1 MLTTLLGGGASF
13 RQILLELL
21 ITVPI
26 VLISLTF
33 HEYAHGWVSY
43 KCGDPTARNLGRLT
57 LNPIKHIDP
66 VGALSMLLF
75 GFGWAKPVPVN
86 SRYYRHPKWQMAL
99 VAAAGP
105 ITNLILAFVALL
117 ISNLIVLIPGFT
129 DAVLTIYEGSADL
142 KGSIAY
148 IAYMFFWLLAEMNV
162 YLAVFN
168 LIPLPPLDGSRILFI
183 FLPTR
188 WYFTI
193 MKYERYIQIILI
205 LLLVTDAISLP
216 LTWISGRIIVGM
228 EWLITRI
235 PIFG

>member
-1 MLTTLLGGGASF
+1 MLTDLISGGASF
-13 RQILLELL
+13 RQILLELI

-26 VLISLTF
+26 ILISLTF
-33 HEYAHGWVSY
+33 HECAHGWVSY

-66 VGALSMLLF
+66 IGALCMLLC

-86 SRYYRHPKWQMAL
+86 SRYYKHPKWQMAL

-105 ITNLILAFVALL
+105 ITNLLLAFVSLL
-117 ISNLIVLIPGFT
+117 ITNVITILPGFA
-129 DAVLTIYEGSADL
+129 DSMLSIAEGSAGL
-142 KGSIAY
+142 KDNIAY
-148 IAYMFFWLLAEMNV
+148 IAYLFFWLMTQMNV

-188 WYFTI
+188 WYFKI
-193 MKYERYIQIILI
+193 MRYERYIQIIL
-205 LLLVTDAISLP
+205 LVLLVTDVIVLP
-216 LTWISGRIIVGM
+216 LSWISGRIIVGM
-228 EWLITRI
+228 EWLIGLI
-235 PIFG
+235 PIFR

>member
-1 MLTTLLGGGASF
+1 MLTDLISGGASF
-13 RQILLELL
+13 RQILLELI

-26 VLISLTF
+26 ILISLTF
-33 HEYAHGWVSY
+33 HECAHGWVSY

-66 VGALSMLLF
+66 IGALCMLLC

-86 SRYYRHPKWQMAL
+86 SRYYKHPKWQMAL

-105 ITNLILAFVALL
+105 ITNLLLAFVSLL
-117 ISNLIVLIPGFT
+117 ITNVITILPGFA
-129 DAVLTIYEGSADL
+129 DSMFSIAEGSAGL
-142 KGSIAY
+142 KDNIAY
-148 IAYMFFWLLAEMNV
+148 IAYLFFWLMTQMNV

-188 WYFTI
+188 WYFKI
-193 MKYERYIQIILI
+193 MRYERYIQIIL
-205 LLLVTDAISLP
+205 LVLLVTDVIVLP
-216 LTWISGRIIVGM
+216 LSWISGRIIVGM
-228 EWLITRI
+228 EWLIGLI
-235 PIFG
+235 PIFR